1 MTLLEVR
8 YWIQQRSKQHQWL
21 ILLQT
26 LLKAVG
32 LSVIIFAVT
41 QSLSFSFAI
50 SIIVVV
56 TFAIVFIALSLY
68 LINFWQID
76 SRFIVRNFN
85 LLHPALQNSAD
96 LVLSEQQSLTT
107 IQRLQQSKVI
117 ELIKHH
123 QHQLKLPN
131 KLFRSILFFLLC
143 SLISVILLWNK
154 NISTEGVTL
163 EIDKSNTAQLNA
175 AVVSAAIESFEI
187 NITPPDYTNIKPY
200 TASLNNI
207 NIPEESKIHL
217 KIKFNQPVE
226 SAYVIISGKDSLQLK
241 KVVDDHYETSFS
253 LKQEVYFQLAWKNKE
268 WQQSDLYPIRITK
281 DNGPVISITNLQ
293 QFTELTWEDNPQVT
307 TRANLQDDYSLSKAQ
322 IIATVSK
329 GSGESVKFRE
339 EKINFTS
346 PASIQGRNIQAS
358 TVLNLKKLGLEP
370 GDELYFY
377 IEAFDNKT
385 TPNRSRTDTY
395 FIAVQDTS
403 EIITSTEE
411 GLGVDLM
418 PEYFRSQ
425 RQIIIDTEKLIN
437 NKKTI
442 SSNAFK
448 ATSNDLGYDQ
458 KVLRLRYSEFMGE
471 EFVSGIGPQ
480 VTTEDVEEASHEH
493 DVVKAFGHVHD
504 SENEHNLV
512 EHKHEEK
519 HDHQHE
525 NSDDPD
531 KKLSPLEEF
540 VHAHDDTEE
549 ATFYIQSVKAK
560 LRAALTLM
568 WDAELQL
575 RLFEPTKS
583 LPYQYKILKLL
594 KEISNDSR
602 IYVHR
607 TGFDPPPIKED
618 KRYSADLSEVTNP
631 NKQRMYQQQDA
642 YTTIE
647 QAITLLQTKQNKT
660 GKTFSTKDLQLLQ
673 LAGNKMAA
681 LANEDPILYLEG
693 LKGLSKLINYQ
704 YKDEDLAIVI
714 QSTIKALWMTLPD
727 PLQKST
733 KQTSTQHSLENDFIE
748 ALARQKND

>member
-8 YWIQQRSKQHQWL
+8 YWIQQRSKRHQGL

-32 LSVIIFAVT
+32 LSVLMFALT
-41 QSLSFSFAI
+41 QLLSISFSI
-50 SIIVVV
+50 SLILVV
-56 TFAIVFIALSLY
+56 TFSIVFIALSLY
-68 LINFWQID
+68 LTKFWQID
-76 SRFIVRNFN
+76 SHYMARNFN
-85 LLHPALQNSAD
+85 LLHPPLQNSAD
-96 LVLSEQQSLTT
+96 LVLSEVHSLSA
-107 IQRLQQSKVI
+107 LQQLQQAKVVDI
-117 ELIKHH
+117 IKHS

-131 KLFRSILFFLLC
+131 DLLKSVLLLLLC
-143 SLISVILLWNK
+143 SLIAIILIWNK
-154 NISTEGVTL
+154 NTSTDGVGL
-163 EIDKSNTAQLNA
+163 EIEKSNAAQLNA

-187 NITPPDYTNIKPY
+187 NITPPAYTQIKPY
-200 TASLNNI
+200 SAPLNNI
-207 NIPEESKIHL
+207 TIPEESVIR
-217 KIKFNQPVE
+217 IQITFNQPVE
-226 SAYVIISGKDSLQLK
+226 AASIIISGKDSLRLK
-241 KVVDDHYETSFS
+241 REAGDYYETRFS
-253 LKQEVYFQLAWKNKE
+253 LKQEVYFQLAWKDKT

-281 DNGPVISITNLQ
+281 DNSPVISITNLQ
-293 QFTELTWEDNPQVT
+293 QFTELTWEDNPQVMLL
-307 TRANLQDDYSLSKAQ
+307 ANLQDDYGLSKTQ

-346 PASIQGRNIQAS
+346 PAAIQGRNIEAS
-358 TVLNLKKLGLEP
+358 TLLNLKKLGLEP

-385 TPNRSRTDTY
+385 IANRSRTDTY

-403 EIITSTEE
+403 EIITNTEE

-437 NKKTI
+437 NKKAI
-442 SSNAFK
+442 SLNAFK

-480 VTTEDVEEASHEH
+480 VTSEDVEEASHQH

-525 NSDDPD
+525 TSNDPD

-540 VHAHDDTEE
+540 VHAHDDEEE

-618 KRYSADLSEVTNP
+618 KRYSADLSEITNP
-631 NKQRMYQQQDA
+631 VKQSLVKQEDTN
-642 YTTIE
+642 TTIQ
-647 QAITLLQTKQNKT
+647 QAITLLQTKQSILS
-660 GKTFSTKDLQLLQ
+660 KTFTTKDLQLLQ
-673 LAGNKMAA
+673 LAGSKMAA
-681 LANEDPILYLEG
+681 LANEDPIRYLEG
-693 LKGLSKLINYQ
+693 LKGLSKLINRQ
-704 YKDEDLAIVI
+704 YTDEEFSKVI
-714 QSTIKALWMTLPD
+714 ESTIKALWMALPD
-727 PLQKST
+727 QLQKSA
-733 KQTSTQHSLENDFIE
+733 KHTSTQHSLDSDFIE

>member
-1 MTLLEVR
+1 
-8 YWIQQRSKQHQWL
+8 
-21 ILLQT
+21 
-26 LLKAVG
+26 
-32 LSVIIFAVT
+32 
-41 QSLSFSFAI
+41 
-50 SIIVVV
+50 
-56 TFAIVFIALSLY
+56 
-68 LINFWQID
+68 
-76 SRFIVRNFN
+76 
-85 LLHPALQNSAD
+85 
-96 LVLSEQQSLTT
+96 
-107 IQRLQQSKVI
+107 

-123 QHQLKLPN
+123 QHQLKLPHD
-131 KLFRSILFFLLC
+131 LFRSILLLLLC
-143 SLISVILLWNK
+143 SVISAILFWNK
-154 NISTEGVTL
+154 NTPADQGIL
-163 EIDKSNTAQLNA
+163 EMDKGNATQLNV
-175 AVVSAAIESFEI
+175 AVGSPTIESFRI
-187 NITPPDYTNIKPY
+187 NITPPAYTEIKRYTSSLSNI
-200 TASLNNI
+200 T
-207 NIPEESKIHL
+207 IPEESIIGFE
-217 KIKFNQPVE
+217 IKFNQPVE
-226 SAYVIISGKDSLQLK
+226 VAHVIISGKDSLELK
-241 KVVDDHYETSFS
+241 RVANDLYETSIN
-253 LKQEVYFQLAWKNKE
+253 LKQEVYFQIAWKNKR

-293 QFTELTWEDNPQVT
+293 QFTELTWEDNPQVML
-307 TRANLQDDYSLSKAQ
+307 RANLQDDYSLSKAQ

-442 SSNAFK
+442 SPNAFK

-647 QAITLLQTKQNKT
+647 QAITLLQTKQTKT

-673 LAGNKMAA
+673 LTGNKMAS
-681 LANEDPILYLEG
+681 LANENPILYLEG
-693 LKGLSKLINYQ
+693 LKGLSKLINRQ

-733 KQTSTQHSLENDFIE
+733 KQTSTQHSLDNDFIE